1 MVVIVF
7 AVILQYFYAYNTYDI
22 KYNNNYNSNIH
33 GYVLTCI
40 NTLIPVIFEFVFTTL
55 PQPQNKIHFK
65 TTNKQIYT
73 YTTIKNTK
81 KCCNN
86 LAHTMSMPNHAQSI
100 SVYSYN

>member
-40 NTLIPVIFEFVFTTL
+40 NTLISIFIIFEFVFTTL
-55 PQPQNKIHFK
+55 PQP
-65 TTNKQIYT
+65 
-73 YTTIKNTK
+73 
-81 KCCNN
+81 
-86 LAHTMSMPNHAQSI
+86 
-100 SVYSYN
+100 